1 MYRHVWA
8 EINLN
13 ALRHNIK
20 EISSLVPVH
29 KIMGVVKANAYGH
42 GAGEVA
48 KELTAAGV
56 KAFAVSNAYE
66 ALDLRFLGVE
76 GEILVLGNVDF
87 GATKELAQNNI
98 TVCVYDL
105 EYAKQLSF
113 EAQKQGVTLKCHI
126 KVDTGMGRLGVDF
139 RSSVNESSASE
150 LKEILNLKGLYVTGV
165 FTHFPAADRD
175 SDEDGTFT
183 KAQYERFLKVK
194 EIVLN
199 LAERDDIAFHC
210 SNSAAT
216 LLENKTILSD
226 YYRAGIMLYGLTPAE
241 GLKLPIKLQPVMTLK
256 SVITQVKTVNEG
268 DFISYGRSFKAKT
281 QMKLATVAIGYAD
294 GFFRSNSGKGKVLI
308 NGKEAN
314 IVGRV
319 CMDQTIVDVT
329 HIENVKTGDTAII
342 FGDGLAIEEAA
353 KTNGTINYE
362 LVCAVAHRVPRVY
375 TLDGKEIKVIR
386 HRSV

>member
-20 EISSLVPVH
+20 EISRLVPAH

-42 GAGEVA
+42 GAGEIT
-48 KELTAAGV
+48 KELSAAGV
-56 KAFAVSNAYE
+56 KCFAVSNAYE
-66 ALDLRFLGVE
+66 ALDLRFFGLG
-76 GEILVLGNVDF
+76 GSILVLGNVDF
-87 GATKELAQNNI
+87 SAVEELANNNI

-105 EYAKQLSF
+105 GYAKDLSS
-113 EAQKQGVTLKCHI
+113 EAKRLGVTLKCHI

-139 RSSVNESSASE
+139 RSSVDENSVSE
-150 LKEILNLKGLYVTGV
+150 LKEILNLPNLYVTGV

-175 SDEDGTFT
+175 GDCDGTFT

-194 EIVLN
+194 DIVLKI
-199 LAERDDIAFHC
+199 AERDDIAFHC

-216 LLENKTILSD
+216 LLENKTISSD
-226 YYRAGIMLYGLTPAE
+226 YYRAGIMLYGLTPAD
-241 GLKLPIKLQPVMTLK
+241 GLGLPIKLQPVMTLK
-256 SVITQVKTVNEG
+256 SVVTQVKTVNEG
-268 DFISYGRSFKAKT
+268 DFVSYGRSFKAKGK
-281 QMKLATVAIGYAD
+281 MKLATVAIGYAD

-319 CMDQTIVDVT
+319 CMDQTVVDVT
-329 HIENVKTGDTAII
+329 HIENVKTGDTAVI
-342 FGDGLAIEEAA
+342 FGEGLAVEEVA

-362 LVCAVAHRVPRVY
+362 LVCAVAHRVLRVY
-375 TLDGKEIKVIR
+375 VLNGKNIKVVR